1 MNAFFLILETRERYS
16 QLAISI
22 QQSTEGSSQHNL
34 TRNKRHS
41 EFKRINKT
49 ICIYKHPDFV
59 YKNTNSLKTIRNTK
73 GIQQGCK

>member
-16 QLAISI
+16 HLAISI
-22 QQSTEGSSQHNL
+22 KQSTEGSSQDNL

-41 EFKRINKT
+41 ECKRINKT
-49 ICIYKHPDFV
+49 IRIYKCPDFV
-59 YKNTNSLKTIRNTK
+59 YKNTNSLKTIRNIK